1 MKPLIRSLCLAV
13 LALSA
18 AAPAAADIPSP
29 PALEARSY
37 ILLDFASGQVL
48 AESNSDLRVEPA
60 SITKIMT
67 SYITFDELKKG
78 NIHGNDDVLIS
89 EKAWRTQGSRTFVE
103 VGKTVKLSDLE
114 QGSIVQSG
122 NDATVAIAEHIAG
135 DESVFAQL
143 MNKHAAAIGMK
154 GSNYENAT
162 GLPSPNHY
170 TTAHDVA
177 LLSQALIRDF
187 PEGYKMFSEREFT
200 FGHGSQIRQGNRNL
214 LLDMDPGADGIKT
227 GHTEAAGY
235 CLAGSSVRDGRRLIA
250 VVMGTAGTRQRAQ
263 AAKTLLDY
271 GFRFFEN
278 ATFFGADKPAGD
290 LRVWKGATD
299 RLSYGVPEA
308 VMLALPRGTGGN
320 VQVVTQLS
328 PNPVIAPV
336 SVGQILGS
344 ATLSVDGKVLRTVDL
359 VALQPI
365 EQGGFFVRLIDTIR
379 LWLGI

>member
-1 MKPLIRSLCLAV
+1 MKPLIRSLCLA
-13 LALSA
+13 LLPLSV
-18 AAPAAADIPSP
+18 APQAMADIPSP

-37 ILLDFASGQVL
+37 VLLDFASGQVL
-48 AESNSDLRVEPA
+48 AESNGDQRVEPA

-89 EKAWRTQGSRTFVE
+89 EKAWRTPGSRTFVE

-154 GSNYENAT
+154 NSNYENAT

-200 FGHGSQIRQGNRNL
+200 FGHGDQIRQGNRNL

-299 RLSYGVPEA
+299 RLSYGVPES
-308 VMLALPRGTGGN
+308 VVLALPRGTAGN
-320 VQVVTQLS
+320 VTVT
-328 PNPVIAPV
+328 
-336 SVGQILGS
+336 
-344 ATLSVDGKVLRTVDL
+344 TT
-359 VALQPI
+359 LQP
-365 EQGGFFVRLIDTIR
+365 E
-379 LWLGI
+379 